1 MQADIEQIASRYSR
15 LAEAFTHIPEG
26 ARHLQRLQ
34 DLNTSWQNMLCT
46 NTPGHY
52 VEVVVTEARS
62 VVSANNTFDIIYAGG
77 GLNVLN
83 AAVMAQRYGLRVLIF
98 DRFMVGAVHREWNIS
113 CEELQDL
120 LDIGLLTA
128 DELASVTQ
136 REYSDGLVRFHAG
149 GIKVSPADLHL
160 KNVLNIAI
168 DAEKLT
174 ALCVK
179 KILAQP
185 SGEGGPNVILHHT
198 TFVHC
203 SVQPVQGVTVDVIQ
217 ASGELRSYRA
227 QLLIDGMG
235 ATSPIACQLNSG
247 RPFSLVCPT
256 VGTVAHGYRNGC
268 APDEINPEIG
278 EVLVSTEDARNG
290 RQLIWEAFPGAG
302 DQVAI
307 YLFYYAETGSQ
318 IDLLQLFDDFFT
330 LLPSYKGTS
339 TVEIIKPVYGFIPA
353 GYNIS
358 LPWQRKRKVLA
369 YDHVLS
375 LGDAA
380 AFQSPLTFCGF
391 GSYVRNLRRI
401 TTLLHQALKSNCLLA
416 EDLNRIR
423 ASEAVPAVARA
434 FSKFMIAKSGEPLWQ
449 VNETLNIFC
458 RVLQDLGPQVTNDF
472 FKDRVSWH
480 DYTRIVLRTPRYYP
494 RIYTLALKTL
504 TPAEMLGW
512 ITAWFKL
519 GLQSVQY
526 RLHRSLRLFTQSV
539 FGQKAAA
546 ILDRTFPHAGLHL
559 AIWCESMEQVERGR
573 HTGNKP
579 SKRDMTSMVRERGL
593 GHWLGGKW
601 PHG

>member
-1 MQADIEQIASRYSR
+1 M
-15 LAEAFTHIPEG
+15 
-26 ARHLQRLQ
+26 
-34 DLNTSWQNMLCT
+34 
-46 NTPGHY
+46 
-52 VEVVVTEARS
+52 V
-62 VVSANNTFDIIYAGG
+62 
-77 GLNVLN
+77 
-83 AAVMAQRYGLRVLIF
+83 QRYGLRVLIF
-98 DRFMVGAVHREWNIS
+98 DRFTVGAVHREWNIS
-113 CEELQDL
+113 REELQEF
-120 LDIGLLTA
+120 LDIGLLTPE
-128 DELASVTQ
+128 ELASVIQ
-136 REYSDGLVRFHAG
+136 REYSDGLVRFHPG
-149 GIKVSPADLHL
+149 SIRVSPAELHL

-174 ALCVK
+174 ALCMK

-185 SGEGGPNVILHHT
+185 ASEGGPNVILHHT
-198 TFVHC
+198 TFVRC

-217 ASGELRSYRA
+217 VSGGKHSYRA
-227 QLLIDGMG
+227 RLLIDGMG

-256 VGTVAHGYRNGC
+256 VGTVARGYRNGR
-268 APDEINPEIG
+268 ASDEIDPEVG

-307 YLFYYAETGSQ
+307 YLFYYAETDGQ

-330 LLPSYKGTS
+330 LLPSYKDTS

-358 LPWQRKRKVLA
+358 LPWQRERKVLA

-401 TTLLHQALKSNCLLA
+401 TTLLHQALKTNCLRA

-434 FSKFMIAKSGEPLWQ
+434 FSKFMIAKPSEPRWQ
-449 VNETLNIFC
+449 VNETLNVFC

-472 FKDRVSWH
+472 FKDRVSWS
-480 DYTRIVLRTPRYYP
+480 DYTRIVLRTPHYYAK
-494 RIYTLALKTL
+494 IYILALKTL

-512 ITAWFKL
+512 VTAWLKL
-519 GLQSVQY
+519 GLQSLQY
-526 RLHRSLRLFTQSV
+526 GLYRCLRPFRQSR
-539 FGQKAAA
+539 FAKLAAA
-546 ILDRTFPHAGLHL
+546 ILDRMFPHAGLRL
-559 AIWCESMEQVERGR
+559 ATWCESINQHESTRNS
-573 HTGNKP
+573 H
-579 SKRDMTSMVRERGL
+579 L
-593 GHWLGGKW
+593 
-601 PHG
+601 